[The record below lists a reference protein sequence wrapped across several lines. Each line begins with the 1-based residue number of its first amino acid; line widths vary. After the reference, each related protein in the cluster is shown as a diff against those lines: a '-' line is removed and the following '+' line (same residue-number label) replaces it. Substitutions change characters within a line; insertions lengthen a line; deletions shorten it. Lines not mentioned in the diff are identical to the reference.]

1 MTDKEIKRARFKKI
15 SAIAKL
21 VLLIVILVGI
31 PLYIFFFHHDL
42 IERFSDIREIER
54 GLAEYKTE
62 SIFIYIGAQLLQI
75 IICIIPGQELQFA
88 AGYMYGF
95 WLGYAFSLIGAALGT
110 IVTYYLARLLGHDA
124 MHMIFG
130 EEKMNSVVE
139 QIRGKK
145 GIIIIFLIYLIPGV
159 PKDLCNYAA
168 GLSEIRLD
176 RFLIVSLIGRSPGMM
191 GSLLIGNQLVNGQY
205 TSAIVIGIVAVV
217 LCVLGLIFRKKVME
231 LFDRF
236 YEKLMKL

>member
-42 IERFSDIREIER
+42 IDRFSDIREIER

-205 TSAIVIGIVAVV
+205 TSAIIIGIVAVV

>member
-130 EEKMNSVVE
+130 EEKMNSIVE

-159 PKDLCNYAA
+159 PKDLCTYAA

-205 TSAIVIGIVAVV
+205 TSAIIIGIVAVV

>member
-130 EEKMNSVVE
+130 EEKMNSIVE

-205 TSAIVIGIVAVV
+205 TSAIIIGIVAVV

>member
-1 MTDKEIKRARFKKI
+1 MTDKELKRKRFKTF

-31 PLYIFFFHHDL
+31 PMYIFFCHHDL
-42 IERFSDIREIER
+42 IDRFSDIEEIER
-54 GLAEYKTE
+54 TLAEYKTE

-95 WLGYAFSLIGAALGT
+95 WLGYAFSLVGAALGT
-110 IVTYYLARLLGHDA
+110 VVTYYLARLLGHDA

-130 EEKMNSVVE
+130 EEKMNSMME

-168 GLSEIRLD
+168 GLAEIRLE

-217 LCVLGLIFRKKVME
+217 LCILGVIFRKKVMA

-236 YEKLMKL
+236 YDKLMKI

>member
-130 EEKMNSVVE
+130 EEKMNSIVE

>member
-205 TSAIVIGIVAVV
+205 TSAIIIGIVAVV

>member
-42 IERFSDIREIER
+42 IDRFSDIREIER

-130 EEKMNSVVE
+130 EEKMNSIVE

>member
-42 IERFSDIREIER
+42 IDRFSDIREIER

>member
-42 IERFSDIREIER
+42 IDRFSDIREIER

-130 EEKMNSVVE
+130 EEKMNSIVE

-205 TSAIVIGIVAVV
+205 TSAIIIGIVAVV